1 MDNKT
6 PATETPEPAPSS
18 DPAQS
23 QAPSSDPAQTPA
35 SSSVPTA
42 APAAQPSAVP
52 TQEPQPAQNPSVSKG
67 SSFTI
72 KGMVY
77 VVTDTVA
84 KTVALQKVS
93 DKKCKTAVIPASV
106 KTTAAG
112 AAQTFRV
119 TEVSDKVFAGCSSL
133 TKVTIGKNVTS
144 IGKEAFAKD
153 KALKK
158 IVIKSSGLKKVG
170 KNAIKGISGK
180 AKISCGK
187 KNVTA
192 YKKLFTGKTGYV
204 KSMKIIK

>member
-1 MDNKT
+1 MCTAYQISGLEDTEHTVTIEVVSGGIAVDAVAVTGSVYEGEEIAIEPKSGTETGLPEDELPGSLMDNKT
-6 PATETPEPAPSS
+6 PATETPEP
-18 DPAQS
+18 
-23 QAPSSDPAQTPA
+23 APSSDPAQTPA

-84 KTVALQKVS
+84 RTVALQKVS

-112 AAQTFRV
+112 DEQTFRV
-119 TEVSDKVFAGCSSL
+119 NEVSDKVF
-133 TKVTIGKNVTS
+133 
-144 IGKEAFAKD
+144 
-153 KALKK
+153 
-158 IVIKSSGLKKVG
+158 VG
-170 KNAIKGISGK
+170 
-180 AKISCGK
+180 
-187 KNVTA
+187 
-192 YKKLFTGKTGYV
+192 
-204 KSMKIIK
+204 